1 MGLIK
6 QFEVWITDLNPR
18 RGTEPGKVR
27 PVLIVQTNFLNQ
39 IHPSILICPIT
50 TNVIDASEILR
61 VHLKKSEAG
70 LKEKSDILI
79 DQVRAIDKNR
89 LVRKQGKIPATY
101 VAQVKEGLKAVLDL
115 Y

>member
-1 MGLIK
+1 MAPIK
-6 QFEVWITDLNPR
+6 QFEVWIADLNPR

-50 TNVIDASEILR
+50 TNIIDASKILR
-61 VHLKKSEAG
+61 VHLKKREAG

-79 DQVRAIDKNR
+79 DQVRAIDKKR
-89 LVRKQGKIPATY
+89 LVRRQGKVPTKY
-101 VAQVKEGLKAVLDL
+101 VAQVKDGLKAVLDL
-115 Y
+115 